1 MKLENKILKLS
12 VVGAL
17 FFALFGIAWGWALN
31 SDMIIFDGLYSFIS
45 VMLSMLSLYINNYM
59 AKRDFEKF
67 PFGKHILEPI
77 VISIKSLII
86 AIMCLYSLVGAIKTI
101 VAGGNNLEFGLAIIY
116 SVVSVIGCG
125 AISLYMKLKSKALSS
140 ELIKAE
146 FTQWLMD
153 TSLSTAVLVAFIVA
167 IIISNTKLN
176 FLNPYI
182 DPVMTAVVS
191 LVCIRIPIKGFIES
205 FKEVICVKADDEIN
219 DDIYVLVKEIEE
231 EYNFEDSIARVSK
244 IGRELRIEI
253 DFIYN
258 KDSKLKTLDQMDNV
272 REEINDAIKH
282 IDYKKWL
289 NVSFTGNKNG
299 QYKSQRKLTFFIFLN
314 N

>member
-1 MKLENKILKLS
+1 MKLENKLLKLS

-17 FFALFGIAWGWALN
+17 FFALFGIAWGWAIE

-45 VMLSMLSLYINNYM
+45 VILSMLSLYINNYM

-67 PFGKHILEPI
+67 PFGKHILEPL

-101 VAGGNNLEFGLAIIY
+101 LTGGNNLEFGLAIIY
-116 SVVSVIGCG
+116 SIISVIGCG
-125 AISLYMKLKSKALSS
+125 AISLYMKVKSKSLSS

-153 TSLSTAVLVAFIVA
+153 TSLSTAVLVAFIIG

-176 FLNPYI
+176 FLNSYI
-182 DPVMTAVVS
+182 DPGMTAVVS

-205 FKEVICVKADDEIN
+205 FKEVICVKANDEIN

-231 EYNFEDSIARVSK
+231 EYKFEESITRVSK
-244 IGRELRIEI
+244 VGRELRIEI
-253 DFIYN
+253 DFVYN

-289 NVSFTGNKNG
+289 NVSFTGNK
-299 QYKSQRKLTFFIFLN
+299 KWAI
-314 N
+314 

>member
-17 FFALFGIAWGWALN
+17 FFALFGIAWGWALD

-45 VMLSMLSLYINNYM
+45 VILSMLSLYINNYM

-101 VAGGNNLEFGLAIIY
+101 LTGGNNLEFGLAIIY
-116 SVVSVIGCG
+116 SIISVIGCG
-125 AISLYMKLKSKALSS
+125 AISLYMKVKSKSLSS

-153 TSLSTAVLVAFIVA
+153 TSLSTAVLVAFIIG

-176 FLNPYI
+176 FLNSYI
-182 DPVMTAVVS
+182 DPGMTAVVS

-205 FKEVICVKADDEIN
+205 FKEVICVKANDEIN

-231 EYNFEDSIARVSK
+231 EYKFEESITRVSK
-244 IGRELRIEI
+244 VGRELRIEI

-289 NVSFTGNKNG
+289 NVSFTGNK
-299 QYKSQRKLTFFIFLN
+299 KWAI
-314 N
+314 

>member
-17 FFALFGIAWGWALN
+17 FFALFGIAWGWAID

-45 VMLSMLSLYINNYM
+45 VILSMLSLYINNYM

-86 AIMCLYSLVGAIKTI
+86 AIMCLYSLVGAVKTI
-101 VAGGNNLEFGLAIIY
+101 ISGGNNLEFGLAIIY
-116 SVVSVIGCG
+116 SIVSVVGCG
-125 AISLYMKLKSKALSS
+125 AISLYMQMKSKALSS

-146 FTQWLMD
+146 CTQWFMD
-153 TSLSTAVLVAFIVA
+153 TALSTAVLVGFIIA
-167 IIISNTKLN
+167 IAIANTKLN
-176 FLNPYI
+176 FLNQYI
-182 DPVMTAVVS
+182 DPAMTVAVS
-191 LVCIRIPIKGFIES
+191 LLCIRIPIKSFIES
-205 FKEVICVKADDEIN
+205 FKEVICVKANDEIN

-231 EYNFEDSIARVSK
+231 EYNFEDSITRVSK
-244 IGRELRIEI
+244 VGRELRIEI
-253 DFIYN
+253 DFVYN

-289 NVSFTGNKNG
+289 NVSFTGNK
-299 QYKSQRKLTFFIFLN
+299 KWAI
-314 N
+314 

>member
-17 FFALFGIAWGWALN
+17 FFALFGIAWGWAID

-45 VMLSMLSLYINNYM
+45 VILSMLSLYINKYM

-86 AIMCLYSLVGAIKTI
+86 AIMCSYSLIEAIKTLMN
-101 VAGGNNLEFGLAIIY
+101 GGNSLEFGLALIY
-116 SVVSVIGCG
+116 SIVSVLGCG
-125 AISLYMKLKSKALSS
+125 IISFYMKEQEKKINS

-146 FTQWLMD
+146 CTQWFMD
-153 TSLSTAVLVAFIVA
+153 TALSTAVLVGFIIAMVLA
-167 IIISNTKLN
+167 RTKLKS
-176 FLNPYI
+176 LNPYI
-182 DPVMTAVVS
+182 DPFMTIVVS
-191 LVCIRIPIKGFIES
+191 LVCIRIPIKTFIES
-205 FKEVICVKADDEIN
+205 FKEVICVKANDEIN
-219 DDIYVLVKEIEE
+219 DDIYVLVKGIEE
-231 EYNFEDSIARVSK
+231 EYNFEESITRVSK
-244 IGRELRIEI
+244 VGRELRIEI
-253 DFIYN
+253 DFVYN

-282 IDYKKWL
+282 IDYNKWL
-289 NVSFTGNKNG
+289 NVSFTGNK
-299 QYKSQRKLTFFIFLN
+299 KWAV
-314 N
+314 

>member
-12 VVGAL
+12 VIGAL
-17 FFALFGIAWGWALN
+17 FFALFGIAWGWAIK

-45 VMLSMLSLYINNYM
+45 VVLSMLSLYINNYM

-86 AIMCLYSLVGAIKTI
+86 AIMCSYSLIEAIK
-101 VAGGNNLEFGLAIIY
+101 ALMNGGNSLEFGLALIY
-116 SVVSVIGCG
+116 SIVSVLGCG
-125 AISLYMKLKSKALSS
+125 IISFYMKEQEKKINS

-146 FTQWLMD
+146 CTQWFMD
-153 TSLSTAVLVAFIVA
+153 TALSTAVLVGFIIAMVLA
-167 IIISNTKLN
+167 RTKLKS
-176 FLNPYI
+176 LNPYI
-182 DPVMTAVVS
+182 DPFMTIVVS
-191 LVCIRIPIKGFIES
+191 LVCIRIPIKTFIES
-205 FKEVICVKADDEIN
+205 FKEVICVKANDEIN

-231 EYNFEDSIARVSK
+231 EYKFEESITRVSK
-244 IGRELRIEI
+244 VGRELRIEI

-289 NVSFTGNKNG
+289 NVSFTGNK
-299 QYKSQRKLTFFIFLN
+299 KWAI
-314 N
+314 

>member
-17 FFALFGIAWGWALN
+17 FFALFGIAWGWAIK

-45 VMLSMLSLYINNYM
+45 VILSMLSLYINKYM

-86 AIMCLYSLVGAIKTI
+86 AIMCLYSLIGAVKTI
-101 VAGGNNLEFGLAIIY
+101 ANGGNNLEFGMALIY
-116 SVVSVIGCG
+116 SIVSVVGCG
-125 AISLYMKLKSKALSS
+125 AITFYMKAKEKALSS

-146 FTQWLMD
+146 YSQWFMD
-153 TSLSTAVLVAFIVA
+153 TALSTAVLVAFIVA
-167 IIISNTKLN
+167 IILSKTRLN

-182 DPVMTAVVS
+182 DPAMTVMVS
-191 LVCIRIPIKGFIES
+191 LLCIRIPIKSFINS
-205 FKEVICVKADDEIN
+205 FKEVICVKANDEIN

-231 EYNFEDSIARVSK
+231 EYNFEDSITRVSK
-244 IGRELRIEI
+244 VGRELRIEI
-253 DFIYN
+253 DFVYN

-289 NVSFTGNKNG
+289 NVSFTGNK
-299 QYKSQRKLTFFIFLN
+299 KWAI
-314 N
+314 

>member
-1 MKLENKILKLS
+1 
-12 VVGAL
+12 
-17 FFALFGIAWGWALN
+17 
-31 SDMIIFDGLYSFIS
+31 MIIFDGLYSFIS
-45 VMLSMLSLYINNYM
+45 VILSMISLYINKYM

-86 AIMCLYSLVGAIKTI
+86 AIMCLYSLIEAVKTI
-101 VAGGNNLEFGLAIIY
+101 ASGGNSLEFGLALIY
-116 SVVSVIGCG
+116 SIVSVVGCVG
-125 AISLYMKLKSKALSS
+125 ISYYMKVKAKALSS

-146 FTQWLMD
+146 CTKWFMD
-153 TSLSTAVLVAFIVA
+153 TALSAAVLVAFLVA
-167 IIISNTKLN
+167 MVLANTKLN

-182 DPVMTAVVS
+182 DPGMTIIVS
-191 LVCIRIPIKGFIES
+191 LICIRIPLKGFIES

-231 EYNFEDSIARVSK
+231 EYNFEESITRVSK

-282 IDYKKWL
+282 IDYNKWL
-289 NVSFTGNKNG
+289 NVSFTGNK
-299 QYKSQRKLTFFIFLN
+299 KWAI
-314 N
+314 

>member
-17 FFALFGIAWGWALN
+17 FFALFGIAWGWALD

-45 VMLSMLSLYINNYM
+45 VILSMLSLYINNYM

-86 AIMCLYSLVGAIKTI
+86 AIMCLYSLVGAVKSII
-101 VAGGNNLEFGLAIIY
+101 SGGNNLEFGLAIIY
-116 SVVSVIGCG
+116 SIVSVIGCG
-125 AISLYMKLKSKALSS
+125 AISLYMKVKSKSLSS

-153 TSLSTAVLVAFIVA
+153 TSLSTAVLVAFIIG

-182 DPVMTAVVS
+182 DPVMTVAAS
-191 LVCIRIPIKGFIES
+191 LLCIRIPIKIFIES
-205 FKEVICVKADDEIN
+205 FKEVICVKANDEIN

-231 EYNFEDSIARVSK
+231 EYKFEDSITRVSK
-244 IGRELRIEI
+244 VGRELRIEI
-253 DFIYN
+253 DFVYN

-289 NVSFTGNKNG
+289 NVSFTGNK
-299 QYKSQRKLTFFIFLN
+299 KWAI
-314 N
+314 

>member
-1 MKLENKILKLS
+1 MKLENKILKIS
-12 VVGAL
+12 MVGAL
-17 FFALFGIAWGWALN
+17 FFALFGIAWGWAID

-45 VMLSMLSLYINNYM
+45 VILSMLSLYINKYM

-86 AIMCLYSLVGAIKTI
+86 AIMCLYSLIGAVKTI
-101 VAGGNNLEFGLAIIY
+101 ANGGNNLEFGMALIY
-116 SVVSVIGCG
+116 SIVSVVGCG
-125 AISLYMKLKSKALSS
+125 AITFYMKAKEKALSS

-146 FTQWLMD
+146 YSQWFMD
-153 TSLSTAVLVAFIVA
+153 TALSTAVLVAFIVA
-167 IIISNTKLN
+167 IILSKTRLN

-182 DPVMTAVVS
+182 DPAMTVMVS
-191 LVCIRIPIKGFIES
+191 LLCIRIPIKSFINS
-205 FKEVICVKADDEIN
+205 FKEVICVKANDEIN

-231 EYNFEDSIARVSK
+231 EYNFEDSITRVSK
-244 IGRELRIEI
+244 VGRELRIEI
-253 DFIYN
+253 DFVYN

-289 NVSFTGNKNG
+289 NVSFTGNK
-299 QYKSQRKLTFFIFLN
+299 KWAI
-314 N
+314 

>member
-1 MKLENKILKLS
+1 
-12 VVGAL
+12 
-17 FFALFGIAWGWALN
+17 
-31 SDMIIFDGLYSFIS
+31 MIIFDGLYSFIS
-45 VMLSMLSLYINNYM
+45 VILSMLSLYINNYM

-86 AIMCLYSLVGAIKTI
+86 AIMCLYSLVGAVKSII
-101 VAGGNNLEFGLAIIY
+101 SGGNNLEFGLAIIY
-116 SVVSVIGCG
+116 SIVSVIGCG
-125 AISLYMKLKSKALSS
+125 AISLYMKVKSKALSS

-146 FTQWLMD
+146 FTQWFMD
-153 TSLSTAVLVAFIVA
+153 TALSTAVLVGFIIGIA
-167 IIISNTKLN
+167 ISNTKLN

-182 DPVMTAVVS
+182 DPFMTVAAS
-191 LVCIRIPIKGFIES
+191 LLCIRIPIKIFIES
-205 FKEVICVKADDEIN
+205 FKEVICVKANDEIN

-231 EYNFEDSIARVSK
+231 EYKFEDSITRVSK
-244 IGRELRIEI
+244 VGRELRIEI
-253 DFIYN
+253 DFVYN

-289 NVSFTGNKNG
+289 NVSFTGNK
-299 QYKSQRKLTFFIFLN
+299 KWAI
-314 N
+314 